1 MVMRVGVRMQVQDNG
16 PLIRFFDNKTCYSV
30 HGETAIFIAREFY
43 KTTAVVK
50 YLCGPPA
57 TGLPSENRPSGYMS
71 LFLGAYICLCQIP
84 LWPAGNRPS

>member
-1 MVMRVGVRMQVQDNG
+1 MVSIRSAYGGDAVRIRSAYGEHTVMRVQVQDNG

-57 TGLPSENRPSGYMS
+57 TGLPSENVCTLGRS
-71 LFLGAYICLCQIP
+71 LVT
-84 LWPAGNRPS
+84 